1 MNKKPLIFLNDRC
14 LKFSELQV
22 IDESG
27 KNLGVMSSRK
37 ALNLSNE
44 SGLDLL
50 VISTNATT
58 PIAKILDYG
67 QYKYLENKRN
77 KSNHQHKQE
86 TKELKISPRIQ
97 KHDIDTVIKKAIA
110 FLQHGDKVKLSCVF
124 KAREIT
130 FPEIGEEKIKNM
142 IDELTEYGSTADLIE
157 LKGKVMSVVVN
168 PKK

>member
-67 QYKYLENKRN
+67 QYKY
-77 KSNHQHKQE
+77 Q
-86 TKELKISPRIQ
+86 I
-97 KHDIDTVIKKAIA
+97 
-110 FLQHGDKVKLSCVF
+110 
-124 KAREIT
+124 
-130 FPEIGEEKIKNM
+130 
-142 IDELTEYGSTADLIE
+142 
-157 LKGKVMSVVVN
+157 
-168 PKK
+168 

>member
-1 MNKKPLIFLNDRC
+1 
-14 LKFSELQV
+14 
-22 IDESG
+22 
-27 KNLGVMSSRK
+27 
-37 ALNLSNE
+37 
-44 SGLDLL
+44 

-157 LKGKVMSVVVN
+157 LKGKVMSVVIN